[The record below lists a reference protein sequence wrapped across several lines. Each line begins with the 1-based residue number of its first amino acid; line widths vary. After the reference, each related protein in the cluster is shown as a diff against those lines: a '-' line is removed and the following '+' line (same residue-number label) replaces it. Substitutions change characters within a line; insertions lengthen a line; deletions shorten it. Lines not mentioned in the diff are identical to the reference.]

1 MRVVVAVDS
10 FKGSV
15 SSIEAG
21 EAVREG
27 ILLAKP
33 DADVKVLALA
43 DGGEGTVDALVRGMQ
58 GRYEEVLVSAPLGG
72 KVSCK
77 YGIIGSGDTAVIEMA
92 GASGITLVKK
102 EDLNPLKATSYG
114 TGEVI
119 KDAIAKGCR
128 KFIIGI
134 GGSATNDGGVGM
146 LQALGFRFLNA
157 SGSEIGAGGGE
168 LGSIAAI
175 DCKNVMPELKNCS
188 FKIACDVN
196 NPLCGSLGASA
207 IYGPQKGAT
216 PELVSVLDAGL
227 SNLADVVNKTFGS
240 DKRNFPGA
248 GAAGGMGFG
257 FIAFLNST
265 LESGIEIVLDEIN
278 FDSIVQESDL
288 VVTGEGSIDAQTA
301 MGKAPVGVA
310 RRGKKHGAK
319 VLAIAGCVTEDAV
332 KCNEEGIDGIFC
344 IANKAMCLNE
354 AMENSTARKN
364 ITALVRQIISFTY
377 GN

>member
-58 GRYEEVLVSAPLGG
+58 GRYETVLVTAPLGG

-134 GGSATNDGGVGM
+134 GGSPC
-146 LQALGFRFLNA
+146 RFFMNKLP
-157 SGSEIGAGGGE
+157 
-168 LGSIAAI
+168 LYRRRFFTSI
-175 DCKNVMPELKNCS
+175 
-188 FKIACDVN
+188 
-196 NPLCGSLGASA
+196 
-207 IYGPQKGAT
+207 
-216 PELVSVLDAGL
+216 
-227 SNLADVVNKTFGS
+227 
-240 DKRNFPGA
+240 
-248 GAAGGMGFG
+248 
-257 FIAFLNST
+257 
-265 LESGIEIVLDEIN
+265 
-278 FDSIVQESDL
+278 
-288 VVTGEGSIDAQTA
+288 
-301 MGKAPVGVA
+301 
-310 RRGKKHGAK
+310 
-319 VLAIAGCVTEDAV
+319 
-332 KCNEEGIDGIFC
+332 
-344 IANKAMCLNE
+344 
-354 AMENSTARKN
+354 
-364 ITALVRQIISFTY
+364 
-377 GN
+377 